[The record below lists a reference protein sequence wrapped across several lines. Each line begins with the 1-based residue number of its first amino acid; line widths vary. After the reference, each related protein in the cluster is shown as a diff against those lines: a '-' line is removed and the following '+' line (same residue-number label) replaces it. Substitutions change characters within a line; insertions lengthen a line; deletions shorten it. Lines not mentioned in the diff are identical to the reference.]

1 MCLPTSVDNFGFAD
15 TASCTLGL
23 PLANA
28 VSNPSSCKIEN
39 NKITIVNIYGVASV
53 AAGEQIRF
61 SISNMNN
68 PYSVEDVGTFEIET
82 YEVYEGVNYL
92 IDNGTKDG
100 VYSA

>member
-1 MCLPTSVDNFGFAD
+1 MDNFGFED
-15 TASCTLGL
+15 TTSCTLGL

-28 VSNPSSCKIEN
+28 VSNPVSCQIEN
-39 NKITIVNIYGVASV
+39 NKITIVNIYGGVDV

-68 PYSVEDVGTFEIET
+68 PNSVEDVGTFEIET

-92 IDNGTKDG
+92 VDSGTEDG